1 MKVIVLV
8 SASNEMY
15 GDRVESGTS
24 TVADAMSNVPA
35 VALGNVQL
43 VDV

>member
-1 MKVIVLV
+1 
-8 SASNEMY
+8 MY
-15 GDRVESGTS
+15 GDRVESGTYI
-24 TVADAMSNVPA
+24 VVDAMSNVPA